1 VKHGLKLKNKLKMIH
16 FEWPLLILALPLPLL
31 VRWLLPAE
39 LPAEQAAL
47 KVPFL
52 DDFGSGE
59 TKVVTQAKQW
69 PLLLA
74 ALAWFFL
81 VVACMRPEWMGEP
94 IEQAVSGRDLMLAVD
109 LSGSMEAED
118 FIVEDRKVDRLT
130 ATKNVAS
137 EFISRRV
144 GDRLGLILFG
154 THAYLQTPLTFDRAT
169 VITLLNESA
178 LGLAGD
184 NTAIG
189 DAIGLAVKRLR
200 KQKTESRVL
209 ILLTDGANTAGEV
222 TPLKAAELAADN
234 QLKIY
239 TIGIGADEMIIRSFF
254 GSRKVNPS
262 SDLDEKTLTAI
273 AEKTGGRYFRARNT
287 EELNKIYQLLDE
299 LEPVEKDKQ
308 YFRPKTEL
316 YHWPLA
322 IALIFASFISISRM
336 NWRSLWRA

>member
-1 VKHGLKLKNKLKMIH
+1 M
-16 FEWPLLILALPLPLL
+16 
-31 VRWLLPAE
+31 PAE

-52 DDFGSGE
+52 EDFGSGE
-59 TKVVTQAKQW
+59 TKVVSQNKQW

-74 ALAWFFL
+74 IIAWLFLILAS
-81 VVACMRPEWMGEP
+81 MRPQWMGEP
-94 IEQAVSGRDLMLAVD
+94 IEQAVSGRDLMLAID

-118 FIVEDRKVDRLT
+118 FIIEDRRVDRLT

-137 EFISRRV
+137 EFISRRA

-154 THAYLQTPLTFDRAT
+154 TQAYLQTPLTFDRAT
-169 VITLLNESA
+169 VTTLLNESA
-178 LGLAGD
+178 LGLAGE

-200 KQKTESRVL
+200 KQKTDSRVL

-239 TIGIGADEMIIRSFF
+239 TIGIGADEMIVRSFF

-262 SDLDEKTLTAI
+262 SDLDEKTLKAI
-273 AEKTGGRYFRARNT
+273 ADKTGGRYFRARNT
-287 EELNKIYQLLDE
+287 QELNKIYQLLDE

-316 YHWPLA
+316 YFWPLA
-322 IALIFASFISISRM
+322 FALLFASMISIARI
-336 NWRSLWRA
+336 NWRGLWR

>member
-1 VKHGLKLKNKLKMIH
+1 MIH
-16 FEWPLLILALPLPLL
+16 FQWPLLILALPLPLL
-31 VRWLLPAE
+31 VRWLMPAE

-52 DDFGSGE
+52 EDFGSGE
-59 TKVVTQAKQW
+59 TKVVSQNKQW

-74 ALAWFFL
+74 IIAWLFLILAS
-81 VVACMRPEWMGEP
+81 MRPQWMGEP
-94 IEQAVSGRDLMLAVD
+94 IEQAVSGRDLMLAID

-118 FIVEDRKVDRLT
+118 FIIEDRRVDRLT

-137 EFISRRV
+137 EFISRRA

-154 THAYLQTPLTFDRAT
+154 TQAYLQTPLTFDRAT
-169 VITLLNESA
+169 VTTLLNESA
-178 LGLAGD
+178 LGLAGE

-200 KQKTESRVL
+200 KQKTDSRVL

-239 TIGIGADEMIIRSFF
+239 TIGIGADEMIVRSFF

-262 SDLDEKTLTAI
+262 SDLDEKTLKAI
-273 AEKTGGRYFRARNT
+273 ADKTGGRYFRARNT
-287 EELNKIYQLLDE
+287 QELNKIYQLLDE

-316 YHWPLA
+316 YFWPLA
-322 IALIFASFISISRM
+322 FALLFASMISIARI
-336 NWRSLWRA
+336 NWRGLWR

>member
-1 VKHGLKLKNKLKMIH
+1 MIH

-74 ALAWFFL
+74 ALAWLCL
-81 VVACMRPEWMGEP
+81 VLACMRPQWMGEP

-118 FIVEDRKVDRLT
+118 FIVEDRRVDRLT

-137 EFISRRV
+137 EFISRRA

-154 THAYLQTPLTFDRAT
+154 TQAYLQTPLTFDRAT

-178 LGLAGD
+178 LGLAGE

-222 TPLKAAELAADN
+222 KPLKAAELAADN
-234 QLKIY
+234 HLKIY

-262 SDLDEKTLTAI
+262 SDLDEKTLKAI

-322 IALIFASFISISRM
+322 IALMFASFISISRM
-336 NWRSLWRA
+336 NWRGLWRA

>member
-1 VKHGLKLKNKLKMIH
+1 MIH

-31 VRWLLPAE
+31 VRWLMPAE

-59 TKVVTQAKQW
+59 TKVVSQNKQW
-69 PLLLA
+69 PLGLA
-74 ALAWFFL
+74 TLAWLCL
-81 VVACMRPEWMGEP
+81 VLACMRPQWMGEP

-118 FIVEDRKVDRLT
+118 FIIGDQRVDRLT

-137 EFISRRV
+137 EFIKRRV

-178 LGLAGD
+178 LGLAGE

-234 QLKIY
+234 DLKIY
-239 TIGIGADEMIIRSFF
+239 TIGIGADEMIVRSFF

-322 IALIFASFISISRM
+322 ITLILAGIISLSRM
-336 NWRSLWRA
+336 NWTQFQSRRV